1 MRAGASARFSHV
13 FPELRAGQRQY
24 DEIVGTL
31 THFCFSFHQNER
43 NFCTNSGWAVAAD
56 FQHPLA
62 AGDP

>member
-31 THFCFSFHQNER
+31 TLFLFFISSER
-43 NFCTNSGWAVAAD
+43 MK
-56 FQHPLA
+56 LLR
-62 AGDP
+62 